1 MRRISDLEHKIRGY
15 VNNAN
20 LLDRYFDGRPDD
32 EWMALCV
39 SMNTLGDT
47 CQALEYYEDYG
58 LGDEYGEKYL
68 KLYGLLQAIVL
79 QQNSISQIHQIFL
92 GIKLSPKSNSAWTKI
107 RDLRNLT
114 VGHPLEK
121 KHKKSEIK
129 RCFISRVTI
138 QNNGFQLM
146 IWNKKQEQKDFPKVK
161 LETLYEE
168 YKTDAVEYLHNICK
182 AQITKWGAL

>member
-1 MRRISDLEHKIRGY
+1 
-15 VNNAN
+15 
-20 LLDRYFDGRPDD
+20 
-32 EWMALCV
+32 
-39 SMNTLGDT
+39 LGDT

-92 GIKLSPKSNSAWTKI
+92 GIKLSPKSKSAWTKI

-121 KHKKSEIK
+121 NIK
-129 RCFISRVTI
+129 
-138 QNNGFQLM
+138 
-146 IWNKKQEQKDFPKVK
+146 KVK
-161 LETLYEE
+161 LS
-168 YKTDAVEYLHNICK
+168 AVLSLELRFKIM
-182 AQITKWGAL
+182 AFSL

>member
-1 MRRISDLEHKIRGY
+1 MRRISDLEQKIRDY

-20 LLDRYFDGRPDD
+20 LLDRYFDNRPDD
-32 EWMALCV
+32 DWMALCV
-39 SMNTLGDT
+39 SMDTLGDT
-47 CQALEYYEDYG
+47 CQALEYYENNG

-92 GIKLSPKSNSAWTKI
+92 GIKLSHKPNSAWTKI

-146 IWNKKQEQKDFPKVK
+146 IWNKKHEQKDFPKVK

-168 YKTDAVEYLHNICK
+168 YKTDAVEYLNNICK
-182 AQITKWGAL
+182 AQIIKWGAL